1 MISIARISASA
12 SLALGLWV
20 SASTAIAAE
29 PTPSVEANAASR
41 YRLTSS
47 TSELT
52 QSSDRYTV
60 RARFAPLESSGELRE
75 GGGFT
80 LIGRFAK
87 ASASC
92 DANTLFKNG
101 FES

>member
-1 MISIARISASA
+1 MTSIARLSACA
-12 SLALGLWV
+12 NLALGLWLF
-20 SASTAIAAE
+20 ASLAIAAE
-29 PTPSVEANAASR
+29 PTRSAEANSSR
-41 YRLTSS
+41 YRLSS
-47 TSELT
+47 SSSEPIR
-52 QSSDRYTV
+52 SSDRYSL
-60 RARFAPLESSGELRE
+60 RARFAASESSGELRE

-87 ASASC
+87 ASAGC